1 MAALKFTEKIVCA
14 CIAISL
20 ICIAIGFALFVLGRD
35 DHNITIFAMFVL
47 AVAWYLEVVVLEQ
60 RK

>member
-1 MAALKFTEKIVCA
+1 MVKFTEKIALA
-14 CIAISL
+14 CIIISL
-20 ICIAIGFALFVLGRD
+20 ICMTVGFALFVLGRD